1 MARTRPP
8 YPPEFRREAIRLL
21 RAGDRSPKQLA
32 QELGCTE
39 QTLRNWMRQDEAD
52 RGERS
57 DVLSSEERSRLREL
71 ERENRVLRQEREI
84 LRRAAAFFARETEG
98 PR

>member
-8 YPPEFRREAIRLL
+8 YPPEFRREALRLL

-39 QTLRNWMRQDEAD
+39 QTLRNGVRQDEAD
-52 RGERS
+52 RGGRS
-57 DVLSSEERSRLREL
+57 DVLSSEERVRLRAL

-84 LRRAAAFFARETEG
+84 PAVFFARETEG